1 MTADAGP
8 AELLSLLHR
17 AESVE
22 PYPSEPSDEDL
33 AEATGLPVGR
43 IVRFDMNTL
52 GGGPLPG
59 VVAAHRAFDPQRALD
74 YGDLAYRRLRQA
86 IGSYVGVPAR
96 RVIIGA
102 GGDELIRLLTRTV
115 AGEDDHVVIP
125 TPTFAMFDVEARLIG
140 ARPRP
145 VPRHILRERQA
156 VEGLRRAADAGRAR
170 LVWICTPNNPTADL
184 IPLTEIESLAGGLRA
199 IVAVDEVYLEF
210 AEAAIGA
217 EPNALSAVELTDR
230 LPNVVVLRSMAKAF
244 GLAGA
249 RVGYLIVPD
258 WLADHLEAARLP
270 LPVGAHSEALAL
282 GALADV
288 DTARARHREIV
299 AERERLSSSLAALG
313 WEVLPS
319 VTNFVLALPPNAE
332 TTAAALLK
340 RGLVVRAYPAG
351 PLAGWIRITALGRP
365 ENDRLLAAL
374 TAIGKV

>member
-17 AESVE
+17 AELVE
-22 PYPSEPSDEDL
+22 AYPSEPSDEDL
-33 AEATGLPVGR
+33 ADAIGLAVGR
-43 IVRFDMNTL
+43 LVRFDMNTL

-59 VVAAHRAFDPQRALD
+59 VVAAHRAFDPRRALD
-74 YGDLAYRRLRQA
+74 YGDQAYRRLRQA

-115 AGEDDHVVIP
+115 VGEGDGVVIP

-145 VPRHILRERQA
+145 VPRRVLRERQT
-156 VEGLRRAADAGRAR
+156 VEELRRAADPGLAR
-170 LVWICTPNNPTADL
+170 LIWICTPNNPTADL
-184 IPLTEIESLAGGLRA
+184 IPLAEIESLAIGLPA
-199 IVAVDEVYLEF
+199 VVAVDEVYLEF
-210 AEAAIGA
+210 AEAALGA
-217 EPNALSAVELTDR
+217 EPNALSAVGLTKR

-258 WLADHLEAARLP
+258 WLADRLDAVRLP

-288 DTARARHREIV
+288 DAARARHREIV
-299 AERERLSSSLAALG
+299 AERERLASSLSSLG

-319 VTNFVLALPPNAE
+319 VTNFVLARPRHAE
-332 TTAAALLK
+332 RTAASLLE

-351 PLAGWIRITALGRP
+351 PLAGWLRITALGRP

-374 TAIGKV
+374 TAIGKA